1 MGSYYLLDAGVR
13 QCPEGS
19 AVLDKTECEEACE
32 TLNIPISGRFK
43 NGKPCYR
50 AGSGVCKQN
59 GGFTR
64 RSSRICKKEGISKI
78 DAYIFSGISKKCW
91 YFYSKTY
98 GLMCDIFTFQIL
110 V

>member
-19 AVLDKTECEEACE
+19 AVLDKTECEEACD
-32 TLNIPISGRFK
+32 TLNIPISGRLK
-43 NGKPCYR
+43 NGKPCYKT
-50 AGSGVCKQN
+50 GSGVCKQN

-78 DAYIFSGISKKCW
+78 DAYIFSGINVG
-91 YFYSKTY
+91 T
-98 GLMCDIFTFQIL
+98 FTL
-110 V
+110 KPTV